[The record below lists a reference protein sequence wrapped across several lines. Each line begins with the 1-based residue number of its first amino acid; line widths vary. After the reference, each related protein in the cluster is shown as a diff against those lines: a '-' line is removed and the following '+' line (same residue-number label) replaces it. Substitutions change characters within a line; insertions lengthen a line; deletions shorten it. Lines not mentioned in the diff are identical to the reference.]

1 MFESYIK
8 VLAKLS
14 LDCFDSITDS
24 LVILTRDPH
33 SVVLNLD

>member
-8 VLAKLS
+8 VLAKL
-14 LDCFDSITDS
+14 LLNYFDSITNG